1 MAVKKDPRMAPP
13 LDSSGPGA
21 YLRKAR
27 EDANM
32 TVEKVAT
39 ALLLHT
45 AIVEALEADEY
56 DRLPAPTFVRGY
68 LRGYA
73 RVLGLPSRPVLE
85 MYDRQGFEPPALAPE
100 VTESKQAHTSDA
112 VVRLATYAVAAVLVL
127 LVGLWWNSQE
137 DGGFGISGDL
147 FDWSADS
154 GQDPT
159 ATDETG
165 PGPADGEAGDA
176 SVAMATDGLETL
188 PQGDDYVP
196 PSPADDALPGGLDAT
211 ATTPDDGGAEI
222 ASGESAPPEP
232 EGSSRDE
239 EVPDTA
245 PSADAATGDTASA
258 QAVQDGA
265 SDAPAPIQP
274 GDPAPGEESAVTSP
288 VEDVATGGIVVVD
301 PAPPGA
307 TATGGAE
314 DREPSATQEPESRSA
329 AESDVDATVDDGA
342 GADDGAGSD
351 DAAGADDGTGAGD
364 GTRTDDGAGADDGAD
379 TDDGAGTDNGA
390 GADDESGVERAD
402 GGGTASESD
411 ADVAGSGETSAP
423 EGSDGTG
430 AADASAGAS
439 LPAAPAS
446 ETAATTAD
454 TETADTEPR
463 TAQSGLVLEFVH
475 ESWVEVYD
483 SERNRLFFGLVQP
496 GRVLSFDGPQP
507 YDVLLGFG
515 KDARVAIDGKAF
527 DHTPYLKHGVGRFSV
542 GSGPDTDA
550 DAGESAG
557 AAAPGVE
564 SSQRNSR
571 RQDDGG

>member
-1 MAVKKDPRMAPP
+1 MEVKKDPRMAAP
-13 LDSSGPGA
+13 LDSGGPGA

-27 EDANM
+27 KDANM

-73 RVLGLPSRPVLE
+73 RVLGLPSRSVLE
-85 MYDRQGFEPPALAPE
+85 MYDRQGFEPPPLAPE

-137 DGGFGISGDL
+137 NGGFGISGDL

-165 PGPADGEAGDA
+165 AGPVDGEAGGA
-176 SVAMATDGLETL
+176 SIAMATEGWEVL

-211 ATTPDDGGAEI
+211 ATTPDDSDAES
-222 ASGESAPPEP
+222 ASGETTPLEP

-239 EVPDTA
+239 EVPDTT
-245 PSADAATGDTASA
+245 PTADA
-258 QAVQDGA
+258 
-265 SDAPAPIQP
+265 
-274 GDPAPGEESAVTSP
+274 
-288 VEDVATGGIVVVD
+288 ATGGIVVVD
-301 PAPPGA
+301 PAPPDA
-307 TATGGAE
+307 TVTEGAE

-329 AESDVDATVDDGA
+329 AESDVDAAV
-342 GADDGAGSD
+342 DDGAGSD
-351 DAAGADDGTGAGD
+351 DDES
-364 GTRTDDGAGADDGAD
+364 
-379 TDDGAGTDNGA
+379 
-390 GADDESGVERAD
+390 ADDESGVERAD
-402 GGGTASESD
+402 GGGPASESN
-411 ADVAGSGETSAP
+411 ADVAGSGETP
-423 EGSDGTG
+423 PTEGSDGTD
-430 AADASAGAS
+430 AAGASAGAS

-454 TETADTEPR
+454 TEPR
-463 TAQSGLVLEFVH
+463 TAQSGLILEFVH

-515 KDARVAIDGKAF
+515 KDVRVAIDGKAF
-527 DHTPYLKHGVGRFSV
+527 DHTPYLKHGVGRFNV
-542 GSGPDTDA
+542 GSGPDTGA
-550 DAGESAG
+550 DIGEPASEAT
-557 AAAPGVE
+557 PSVE
-564 SSQRNSR
+564 SSQRNAR
-571 RQDDGG
+571 RQDDRE

>member
-27 EDANM
+27 EDANL

-154 GQDPT
+154 GQDPA

-165 PGPADGEAGDA
+165 TGPVDGEAGDA

-196 PSPADDALPGGLDAT
+196 PSPADNALPGGLDAT
-211 ATTPDDGGAEI
+211 ATTPDDSGAEI

-239 EVPDTA
+239 EVPNTA
-245 PSADAATGDTASA
+245 PTTDAATGDTASA

-274 GDPAPGEESAVTSP
+274 DDPAPEEGSAVTSP
-288 VEDVATGGIVVVD
+288 VEDLATGGIVVVD

-307 TATGGAE
+307 TVTGGAE

-342 GADDGAGSD
+342 GSD
-351 DAAGADDGTGAGD
+351 DAAGTEDS
-364 GTRTDDGAGADDGAD
+364 RGAGAGAG

-390 GADDESGVERAD
+390 SADDESGVERAD

-411 ADVAGSGETSAP
+411 ADVAGSGEAPAP
-423 EGSDGTG
+423 ERPDGTD

-439 LPAAPAS
+439 IPAVPAS
-446 ETAATTAD
+446 ETAAT
-454 TETADTEPR
+454 TADTEPR

-496 GRVLSFDGPQP
+496 GRILSFDGPQP

-515 KDARVAIDGKAF
+515 KDARVAIDGQAF
-527 DHTPYLKHGVGRFSV
+527 DHTPYLKHGVGRFNV
-542 GSGPDTDA
+542 GSGPDTGA
-550 DAGESAG
+550 GAGEPAG
-557 AAAPGVE
+557 EAAPGVE
-564 SSQRNSR
+564 SSRGNSR

>member
-112 VVRLATYAVAAVLVL
+112 VVRLATYAVAAMLVL

-159 ATDETG
+159 ATDEAGAG
-165 PGPADGEAGDA
+165 PVDGEAGDE
-176 SVAMATDGLETL
+176 SVAMATDGLEAL
-188 PQGDDYVP
+188 PQGDDFVP
-196 PSPADDALPGGLDAT
+196 PSPDDDALPGGLDAT
-211 ATTPDDGGAEI
+211 ATTPDDGEAEI
-222 ASGESAPPEP
+222 ASGEAAPPEP
-232 EGSSRDE
+232 EGSSRGE

-245 PSADAATGDTASA
+245 PTADATTGDTAST

-274 GDPAPGEESAVTSP
+274 DHPASEEGSAVTSP
-288 VEDVATGGIVVVD
+288 VDDVATGGIVVVD
-301 PAPPGA
+301 PAPPDA
-307 TATGGAE
+307 TVTRGAE
-314 DREPSATQEPESRSA
+314 DREPSTTQESGSRSA
-329 AESDVDATVDDGA
+329 AESDVDAAVDN
-342 GADDGAGSD
+342 
-351 DAAGADDGTGAGD
+351 
-364 GTRTDDGAGADDGAD
+364 
-379 TDDGAGTDNGA
+379 GAGTDDATGTDDGA

-411 ADVAGSGETSAP
+411 ADVTGSGEAPAP
-423 EGSDGTG
+423 EGSDGTD

-446 ETAATTAD
+446 ETAAT
-454 TETADTEPR
+454 TADTEPR

-542 GSGPDTDA
+542 GSGPDTGADAGA